1 VNGRGTYGAAIG
13 DVIPLRDRDDSPFSP
28 SPLAVD
34 RRGQYGGHS
43 FHGHEAS
50 TYGGGGFRKTDFGT
64 HWGLSWDPH
73 LSIVGEEDRRGTY
86 GPRVGL
92 TLFHSPDD
100 KRREL
105 ARLGTEIAQ
114 VKNLIWSQLG
124 WTIAH
129 PVLNQ
134 ADPRYAW
141 YHSVFLPTYNEF
153 LEFRDQQLENELGPT
168 SGAARRLVT
177 SWDEYEAW
185 GTRIINL
192 KQAAETAGFAF
203 ALPVPTT
210 PPRSIWDVGE
220 GAASDIYGGTK
231 KALGDVWDIAKY
243 GLLAVL
249 GVGGVYAV
257 HEIIKKSK
265 S

>member
-1 VNGRGTYGAAIG
+1 VNGRGTYGAG
-13 DVIPLRDRDDSPFSP
+13 IPLRDRDDSGFAP
-28 SPLAVD
+28 SPLAG
-34 RRGQYGGHS
+34 RGQYGHS
-43 FHGHEAS
+43 FHGHEAA
-50 TYGGGGFRKTDFGT
+50 TYGSGGYGRTDFGT
-64 HWGLSWDPH
+64 HWGLSWKPH
-73 LSIVGEEDRRGTY
+73 LSIIGEEDKRGTY
-86 GPRVGL
+86 GPRVGI
-92 TLFHSPDD
+92 TGFHSPDD

-105 ARLGTEIAQ
+105 ARLGTEIGQ
-114 VKNLIWSQLG
+114 IKNLIWSQLG
-124 WTIAH
+124 WTVAH

-141 YHSVFLPTYNEF
+141 YHGAFLPTYNEF
-153 LEFRDQQLENELGPT
+153 LEFRDQQLESELGPT

-185 GTRIINL
+185 GNRIL
-192 KQAAETAGFAF
+192 SLGLAATTAGFSLGS
-203 ALPVPTT
+203 LPTPTAR
-210 PPRSIWDVGE
+210 PKSVFDIGE
-220 GAASDIYGGTK
+220 GAASDIYGGAK

-249 GVGGVYAV
+249 GVGGVYVV